1 MISNRNTKSRINAFY
16 IYLPWFWFIIIA
28 LTKIRKEDAMIN
40 KNQAIRILNSGLRT
54 GADYAE
60 IYIEEK
66 DSFSV
71 VVENGKVEN
80 SGIRHSYGAGIR
92 LLNKLQSVY
101 GYTNEVNE
109 KSLTK
114 LIENLSNS
122 FHDKQVLSVDKLVTK
137 KAKNISVI
145 ENSFSNIEDKALV
158 DYLKK
163 GEKAMREV
171 DKRIVRTEVSFMY
184 SISRVQLINTKGFN
198 HIDYKERG
206 RCGVMCV
213 AADQGKIETGFEGPG
228 ASAGFEFFQ
237 KNVDVEELC
246 RNVGEKTIM
255 MLEAK
260 ECPSGKMP
268 VVIGKGFG
276 GTLFH
281 EACGHPLEASAVSK
295 NLSVFSGKIG
305 QQIASPIL
313 SAIDDGT
320 IPNGW
325 GSNNIDDEGN
335 KTEKTLLIENGIL
348 KNYLIDDFNGRRM
361 NRKGN
366 GACRRQSYKYEP
378 TSRMS
383 NTYICAGKSTPE
395 EIIAATKFGLY
406 AKSLAGGQV
415 NPVTGEFNFGC
426 SEAYLI
432 RDGKICEPVRGASVI
447 GTGQEILMKIDMIGN
462 DLERA
467 QGMCGAAS
475 GFIPVD
481 VGQPT
486 IRVSEMT
493 VGGNGGEIK

>member
-1 MISNRNTKSRINAFY
+1 M
-16 IYLPWFWFIIIA
+16 FWFIIDA
-28 LTKIRKEDAMIN
+28 LTRLRREDVMIS
-40 KNQAIRILNSGLRT
+40 KNQAIRILNSGLKT

-66 DSFSV
+66 DVFSV
-71 VVENGKVEN
+71 TVENGKVEN

-114 LIENLSNS
+114 LAENLSNS
-122 FHDKQVLSVDKLVTK
+122 FSEKQCVKVDNLVTK
-137 KAKNISVI
+137 KAKNLSLVEQSYSETNDNIII
-145 ENSFSNIEDKALV
+145 E
-158 DYLKK
+158 YLKK
-163 GEKAMREV
+163 GEKILREF
-171 DKRIVRTEVSFMY
+171 DKRIVRTQASFSY
-184 SISRVQLINTKGFN
+184 TITKVQIATTKGFN
-198 HIDYKERG
+198 HLDYKERG
-206 RCGVMCV
+206 RCGLMCV
-213 AADQGKIETGFEGPG
+213 AAEQGKIETGFEGPG
-228 ASAGFEFFQ
+228 ASAGFEYFLN
-237 KNVDVEELC
+237 NVNIEELA
-246 RNVGEKTIM
+246 REAASKTIM

-268 VVIGKGFG
+268 VVIGNGFG

-281 EACGHPLEASAVSK
+281 EACGHPLEASSVSK
-295 NLSVFSGKIG
+295 NLSVFSGKVG

-313 SAIDDGT
+313 SAVDDGT
-320 IPNGW
+320 ISNEW

-348 KNYLIDDFNGRRM
+348 KDYLIDDFNGRRM
-361 NRKGN
+361 GRKGN
-366 GACRRQSYKYEP
+366 GASRRQSYRYEP

-395 EIIAATKFGLY
+395 EIIKATKFGLY

-447 GTGQEILMKIDMIGN
+447 GTGQDILMKIDMIGN
-462 DLERA
+462 DLKLA
-467 QGMCGAAS
+467 AGMCGAAS

-486 IRVSEMT
+486 IRVSEMI
-493 VGGNGGEIK
+493 VGGNGGELK

>member
-1 MISNRNTKSRINAFY
+1 MPLIN
-16 IYLPWFWFIIIA
+16 L
-28 LTKIRKEDAMIN
+28 RKEDAMIN
-40 KNQAIRILNSGLRT
+40 KNQAIRILNSGLKT

-137 KAKNISVI
+137 KAKNLSLI
-145 ENSFSNIEDKALV
+145 ENTFSNIDDKTLI

-163 GEKAMREV
+163 GDEAMEKV
-171 DKRIVRTEVSFMY
+171 DKRIVRREISFVY

-206 RCGVMCV
+206 RCGVMCL

-228 ASAGFEFFQ
+228 ASAGFEFFL
-237 KNVDVEELC
+237 KNVDIENLC
-246 RNVGEKTIM
+246 KNVGEKTIM

-348 KNYLIDDFNGRRM
+348 KDYLIDDFNGRRM

-406 AKSLAGGQV
+406 AKSLEGGQV

>member
-1 MISNRNTKSRINAFY
+1 
-16 IYLPWFWFIIIA
+16 
-28 LTKIRKEDAMIN
+28 MIN

-122 FHDKQVLSVDKLVTK
+122 FHDKQVLSIDKLTTK
-137 KAKNISVI
+137 KAKNLSKI
-145 ENSFSNIEDKALV
+145 ENSFLNVEDKVIV

-171 DKRIVRTEVSFMY
+171 DKRIVRTEVTFAY

-228 ASAGFEFFQ
+228 ASAGFEFFLN
-237 KNVDVEELC
+237 NVDVEKLC

-348 KNYLIDDFNGRRM
+348 KDYLIDDFNGRRM

-366 GACRRQSYKYEP
+366 GACRRQSYKNEP

-395 EIIAATKFGLY
+395 EIITATKFGLY

>member
-1 MISNRNTKSRINAFY
+1 
-16 IYLPWFWFIIIA
+16 
-28 LTKIRKEDAMIN
+28 MIN
-40 KNQAIRILNSGLRT
+40 KNQAIRILNAGLKT

-66 DSFSV
+66 DNFSV

-80 SGIRHSYGAGIR
+80 SGIRHPYGAGIR
-92 LLNKLQSVY
+92 LLNKFQSVY

-137 KAKNISVI
+137 KAKNISLI
-145 ENSFSNIEDKALV
+145 ENSFSNVDDKTLV

-163 GEKAMREV
+163 GDEAMKKV
-171 DKRIVRTEVSFMY
+171 DQRIVRREVSFVY
-184 SISRVQLINTKGFN
+184 SISRIQLINTKGFN

-206 RCGVMCV
+206 RCGVMCL

-228 ASAGFEFFQ
+228 ASAGFEFFLN
-237 KNVDVEELC
+237 NVDIEELC
-246 RNVGEKTIM
+246 KNVGEKTIM

-268 VVIGKGFG
+268 VVIGNGFG

-305 QQIASPIL
+305 KQIASPIL

-348 KNYLIDDFNGRRM
+348 KDYLIDDFNGRRM

-366 GACRRQSYKYEP
+366 GACRRESYKYEP

>member
-1 MISNRNTKSRINAFY
+1 MIS
-16 IYLPWFWFIIIA
+16 
-28 LTKIRKEDAMIN
+28 
-40 KNQAIRILNSGLRT
+40 KNQAIRILNAGLKT

-60 IYIEEK
+60 IFIEDK
-66 DSFSV
+66 DTV
-71 VVENGKVEN
+71 AIVVENGKVDN
-80 SGIRHSYGAGIR
+80 TAIKHSYGAGIR
-92 LLNKLQSVY
+92 LLNKFQSVY

-109 KSLTK
+109 KGLTQ
-114 LIENLSNS
+114 LIEDLSNS
-122 FHDKQVLSVDKLVTK
+122 FHEKQIISVNKLSVKNAKSLSTIEKSFSTIPDKQ
-137 KAKNISVI
+137 I
-145 ENSFSNIEDKALV
+145 V
-158 DYLKK
+158 DYLKLGDETLRK
-163 GEKAMREV
+163 V
-171 DKRIVRTEVSFMY
+171 DKRIVRSEVSFNY
-184 SISRVQLINTKGFN
+184 SISKIQLITTKGFIHN
-198 HIDYKERG
+198 DYKERA
-206 RCGVMCV
+206 RCGIMCL

-228 ASAGFEFFQ
+228 ASAGFEYFE
-237 KNVDVEELC
+237 KNVDIEKLA
-246 RNVGEKTIM
+246 RSAAEKTIM

-313 SAIDDGT
+313 SAVDDGT
-320 IPNGW
+320 IPNEW
-325 GSNNIDDEGN
+325 GSNNVDDEGN
-335 KTEKTLLIENGIL
+335 PTQKTVLIENGIL

-361 NRKGN
+361 GAKGN
-366 GACRRQSYKYEP
+366 GACRRQSFQYEP

-395 EIIAATKFGLY
+395 EIVAATKFGLY
-406 AKSLAGGQV
+406 AKSLEGGQV

-447 GTGQEILMKIDMIGN
+447 GTGQDILLKIDMIGN
-462 DLERA
+462 DLQLA

-486 IRVSEMT
+486 IRVSEIT

>member
-1 MISNRNTKSRINAFY
+1 
-16 IYLPWFWFIIIA
+16 
-28 LTKIRKEDAMIN
+28 MIN
-40 KNQAIRILNSGLRT
+40 KNQAIRILNSGLHT

-71 VVENGKVEN
+71 VIENGKVEN

-92 LLNKLQSVY
+92 LLNKFQSVY

-122 FHDKQVLSVDKLVTK
+122 FHDKQVLSIDKLVTK
-137 KAKNISVI
+137 RAKNLSNI
-145 ENSFSNIEDKALV
+145 ETSFSNVDDKV
-158 DYLKK
+158 IIDYLKS
-163 GEKAMREV
+163 GEEV
-171 DKRIVRTEVSFMY
+171 LRNTDKRVVRTNVSFSY
-184 SISRVQLINTKGFN
+184 SISKIQIASTKGIN
-198 HIDYKERG
+198 HLDYKERG
-206 RCGVMCV
+206 RCYVICT

-228 ASAGFEFFQ
+228 ASAGFEFFER
-237 KNVDVEELC
+237 NVDIKELC
-246 RNVGEKTIM
+246 KNVGEKTIM

-260 ECPSGKMP
+260 ECPSGRMP

-281 EACGHPLEASAVSK
+281 EACGHPLEASAVSR

-406 AKSLAGGQV
+406 AKTLAGGQV

-447 GTGQEILMKIDMIGN
+447 GTGQDILMKIDMIGN

-481 VGQPT
+481 CGQPT
-486 IRVSEMT
+486 IHVSEMT

>member
-1 MISNRNTKSRINAFY
+1 MLESFV
-16 IYLPWFWFIIIA
+16 FIIIA
-28 LTKIRKEDAMIN
+28 LTRLGKEDVMIN
-40 KNQAIRILNSGLRT
+40 KNQAIRILNSGLKT

-66 DSFSV
+66 DVFSV

-122 FHDKQVLSVDKLVTK
+122 FNEKQCIKVDNLVTK
-137 KAKNISVI
+137 KAKNLSRVEQSFANTNDNKII
-145 ENSFSNIEDKALV
+145 E
-158 DYLKK
+158 YLKK
-163 GEKAMREV
+163 GEKILREF
-171 DKRIVRTEVSFMY
+171 DKRIVRTNVSFSY
-184 SISRVQLINTKGFN
+184 TITKVQIATTKGIN
-198 HIDYKERG
+198 HLDYKERG
-206 RCGVMCV
+206 RCGIMCV
-213 AADQGKIETGFEGPG
+213 ASEQGKIETGFEGPG
-228 ASAGFEFFQ
+228 ASAGFEHFL
-237 KNVDVEELC
+237 KNVDIEELA
-246 RNVGEKTIM
+246 RSAAEKTIM

-268 VVIGKGFG
+268 VVIGNGFG

-281 EACGHPLEASAVSK
+281 EACGHPLEASSVSK
-295 NLSVFSGKIG
+295 NLSVFSGKLG

-313 SAIDDGT
+313 SAVDDGT
-320 IPNGW
+320 IANEW

-348 KNYLIDDFNGRRM
+348 RNYLIDDFNGRRM
-361 NRKGN
+361 GLKGN
-366 GACRRQSYKYEP
+366 GASRRQSYKYEP

-395 EIIAATKFGLY
+395 EIIKATKFGLY

-432 RDGKICEPVRGASVI
+432 RDGKVCEPVRGASVI
-447 GTGQEILMKIDMIGN
+447 GTGQDILMKIDMIGN
-462 DLERA
+462 DLQLA
-467 QGMCGAAS
+467 AGMCGAAS

-486 IRVSEMT
+486 IRVSEMI

>member
-1 MISNRNTKSRINAFY
+1 
-16 IYLPWFWFIIIA
+16 
-28 LTKIRKEDAMIN
+28 MIN
-40 KNQAIRILNSGLRT
+40 KNQALRILNSGLTT

-71 VVENGKVEN
+71 SIENGKVEN

-109 KSLTK
+109 KALTK
-114 LIENLSNS
+114 LIQNLANS
-122 FHDKQVLSVDKLVTK
+122 FHEKQCIFLDKLVTK
-137 KAKNISVI
+137 KPKNLSEVKMSYSSTDDNKII
-145 ENSFSNIEDKALV
+145 
-158 DYLKK
+158 DYLRK
-163 GEKAMREV
+163 GEKILREF
-171 DKRIVRTEVSFMY
+171 DKRIVRTNASFSYSVSK
-184 SISRVQLINTKGFN
+184 VQIASTKGFN
-198 HIDYKERG
+198 FLDQKERG
-206 RCGVMCV
+206 RCGIMCV
-213 AADQGKIETGFEGPG
+213 ASENGKIETGSEGPG
-228 ASAGFEFFQ
+228 ASSGFEFFLNNIDIEDLAR
-237 KNVDVEELC
+237 KTA
-246 RNVGEKTIM
+246 EKTIM

-268 VVIGKGFG
+268 VIIGNGFG

-281 EACGHPLEASAVSK
+281 EACGHPLEASMISK
-295 NLSVFSGKIG
+295 NLSVFSGKVG

-395 EIIAATKFGLY
+395 EIIKATKFGLY

-426 SEAYLI
+426 REAYLI
-432 RDGKICEPVRGASVI
+432 RDGKVCEPVRGASVI
-447 GTGQEILMKIDMIGN
+447 GTGQDILMKIDMIGN
-462 DLERA
+462 DLERG

-486 IRVSEMT
+486 IRISEIT
-493 VGGNGGEIK
+493 VGGNGGELK

>member
-1 MISNRNTKSRINAFY
+1 MISKS
-16 IYLPWFWFIIIA
+16 
-28 LTKIRKEDAMIN
+28 
-40 KNQAIRILNSGLRT
+40 QAIRILNAGLRT

-66 DSFSV
+66 DTFAVS
-71 VVENGKVEN
+71 VENGKVD
-80 SGIRHSYGAGIR
+80 STTIKHSYGAGIR

-109 KSLTK
+109 KGLTK
-114 LIENLSNS
+114 LAEDLANS
-122 FHDKQVLSVDKLVTK
+122 FHENQVIFVEKLTTKNAHNLSK
-137 KAKNISVI
+137 I
-145 ENSFSNIEDKALV
+145 EKSFSTIEDKKII
-158 DYLKK
+158 DYLKLGDETLRK
-163 GEKAMREV
+163 F
-171 DKRIVRTEVSFMY
+171 DKRIVRTQVAFNY
-184 SISRVQLINTKGFN
+184 SISKIQIVTTKGFN
-198 HIDYKERG
+198 HIDYKERA
-206 RCGVMCV
+206 RCGIMCV

-228 ASAGFEFFQ
+228 ASAGFEYFE
-237 KNVDVEELC
+237 NRVDIKQLATSAAK
-246 RNVGEKTIM
+246 KTIM

-281 EACGHPLEASAVSK
+281 EACGHPLEASSVSK
-295 NLSVFSGKIG
+295 NLSVFSGKLG

-313 SAIDDGT
+313 SAVDDGS
-320 IPNGW
+320 IPNEW

-335 KTEKTLLIENGIL
+335 KTQRTVLIENGIL

-361 NRKGN
+361 GMKGN
-366 GACRRQSYKYEP
+366 GASRRQSFQFEP

-406 AKSLAGGQV
+406 AKTLEGGQV

-447 GTGQEILMKIDMIGN
+447 GTGQDILMKIDMIGN
-462 DLERA
+462 DLELA

-475 GFIPVD
+475 GYIPVD
-481 VGQPT
+481 CGQPT

>member
-1 MISNRNTKSRINAFY
+1 
-16 IYLPWFWFIIIA
+16 
-28 LTKIRKEDAMIN
+28 MIN
-40 KNQAIRILNSGLRT
+40 KNQAIRILNSGLKT

-137 KAKNISVI
+137 KAKNLSLI
-145 ENSFSNIEDKALV
+145 ENSFSNIDDKTLV

-163 GEKAMREV
+163 GDEAMEKV
-171 DKRIVRTEVSFMY
+171 DKRIVRREISFVY

-206 RCGVMCV
+206 RCGVMCL

-228 ASAGFEFFQ
+228 ASAGFEFFL
-237 KNVDVEELC
+237 KNVDIENLC
-246 RNVGEKTIM
+246 KDVGEKTIM

-348 KNYLIDDFNGRRM
+348 KDCLIDDFNGRRM

>member
-1 MISNRNTKSRINAFY
+1 
-16 IYLPWFWFIIIA
+16 
-28 LTKIRKEDAMIN
+28 MIN
-40 KNQAIRILNSGLRT
+40 KNQAIRILNSGLKT

-92 LLNKLQSVY
+92 LFNKLQSVY

-109 KSLTK
+109 KALTK

-122 FHDKQVLSVDKLVTK
+122 FHDKQVITIEKLTTK
-137 KAKNISVI
+137 KAKNLSIV
-145 ENSFSNIEDKALV
+145 EKSFSNID
-158 DYLKK
+158 DNIIINYLKK
-163 GEKAMREV
+163 GDKVMHEV
-171 DKRIVRTEVSFMY
+171 DKRIVRTEVSFNY
-184 SISRVQLINTKGFN
+184 SISKVQLVSTKGIN
-198 HIDYKERG
+198 HLDYKERG
-206 RCGVMCV
+206 RCGIMCL

-228 ASAGFEFFQ
+228 ASAGFEYFQ
-237 KNVDVEELC
+237 NNIDIEKVA
-246 RNVGEKTIM
+246 RNVAEKTIM

-268 VVIGKGFG
+268 VVIGNGFG

-348 KNYLIDDFNGRRM
+348 KDYLIDDFNGRRM

-475 GFIPVD
+475 GYIPVD

>member
-1 MISNRNTKSRINAFY
+1 MLSKAQG
-16 IYLPWFWFIIIA
+16 L
-28 LTKIRKEDAMIN
+28 
-40 KNQAIRILNSGLRT
+40 RILQKGLLT

-60 IYIEEK
+60 VFIEDK
-66 DSFSV
+66 ISQNIV
-71 VVENGKVEN
+71 IENGKVETSSIN
-80 SGIRHSYGAGIR
+80 RTFGAGVR
-92 LLNKLQSVY
+92 LLKGYQSVY

-109 KSLTK
+109 KSITK
-114 LIENLSNS
+114 LIESLSKSFNEKPCVFLDNL
-122 FHDKQVLSVDKLVTK
+122 TK
-137 KAKNISVI
+137 KTAKSLSKSEISFDKVSDEEVI
-145 ENSFSNIEDKALV
+145 K
-158 DYLKK
+158 YLKS
-163 GEKAMREV
+163 GEKIMRDF
-171 DKRIVRTEVSFMY
+171 DKRIVRTNASL
-184 SISRVQLINTKGFN
+184 SHQHSNIQIINSKGMM
-198 HIDYKERG
+198 IMDEKERG
-206 RCGVMCV
+206 RCALSCV
-213 AADQGKIETGFEGPG
+213 AADNGKIETAFEGPG
-228 ASAGFEFFQ
+228 ASAGFEFFLN
-237 KNVDVEELC
+237 KVNIKEVAHRVAS
-246 RNVGEKTIM
+246 NAIM

-268 VVIGKGFG
+268 VIIGNGFG

-295 NLSVFSGKIG
+295 GLSVFANKIG
-305 QQIASPIL
+305 QQIASPVV

-335 KTEKTLLIENGIL
+335 PTQKTLLIENGIL

-361 NRKGN
+361 GLKGN
-366 GACRRQSYKYEP
+366 GACRRQSYRFEP

-383 NTYICAGKSTPE
+383 NTFICNGKSTPE
-395 EIIAATKFGLY
+395 EIIKATKFGLY
-406 AKSLAGGQV
+406 AKSLAGGSV

-426 SEAYLI
+426 SVAYI
-432 RDGKICEPVRGASVI
+432 VRDGKICEPVRGASII
-447 GTGQEILMKIDMIGN
+447 GTGQDILMKIDMVAN

-475 GFIPVD
+475 GYCPVD

>member
-1 MISNRNTKSRINAFY
+1 
-16 IYLPWFWFIIIA
+16 
-28 LTKIRKEDAMIN
+28 MIN
-40 KNQAIRILNSGLRT
+40 KNQAIRILNSGLTT

-66 DSFSV
+66 DTFV
-71 VVENGKVEN
+71 VTIENGKVEN

-92 LLNKLQSVY
+92 LLHKLQSVY

-109 KSLTK
+109 KALTK
-114 LIENLSNS
+114 LAQNLSNS
-122 FHDKQVLSVDKLVTK
+122 FNEKQVLKVENLTTK
-137 KAKNISVI
+137 KPKNLSVV
-145 ENSFSNIEDKALV
+145 EQSFSTIDDNKIIE
-158 DYLKK
+158 YLKK
-163 GEKAMREV
+163 GEKVLREF
-171 DKRIVRTEVSFMY
+171 DKRIVRTEVSFSY
-184 SISRVQLINTKGFN
+184 NITKVQIATSKGIN

-206 RCGVMCV
+206 RCGLMCV

-228 ASAGFEFFQ
+228 ASAGFEHFLN
-237 KNVDVEELC
+237 NVNIEELA
-246 RNVGEKTIM
+246 RDTAQKTIM

-260 ECPSGKMP
+260 ESPSGKMP

-281 EACGHPLEASAVSK
+281 EACGHPLEASSVSK

-313 SAIDDGT
+313 SAVDDGT
-320 IPNGW
+320 IPNEW

-335 KTEKTLLIENGIL
+335 KTQKTLLIENGIL

-361 NRKGN
+361 GEKGN

-383 NTYICAGKSTPE
+383 NTYICPGKSTPE
-395 EIIAATKFGLY
+395 EIIKATKFGLY
-406 AKSLAGGQV
+406 AKSIAGGQV

-432 RDGKICEPVRGASVI
+432 RDGKVCEPVRGASII
-447 GTGQEILMKIDMIGN
+447 GTGQDILMKIDMIGN
-462 DLERA
+462 DLELA
-467 QGMCGAAS
+467 AGMCGAAS

>member
-1 MISNRNTKSRINAFY
+1 
-16 IYLPWFWFIIIA
+16 
-28 LTKIRKEDAMIN
+28 MIN

-122 FHDKQVLSVDKLVTK
+122 FHNKQVLSIDKLTTK
-137 KAKNISVI
+137 KAKNLSKI
-145 ENSFSNIEDKALV
+145 ENSFLNVEDKVIV

-171 DKRIVRTEVSFMY
+171 DKRIVRTEVTFAY

-228 ASAGFEFFQ
+228 ASAGFEFFLN
-237 KNVDVEELC
+237 NVDVEKLC

-348 KNYLIDDFNGRRM
+348 KDYLIDDFNGRRM

-366 GACRRQSYKYEP
+366 GACRRQSYKNEP

>member
-1 MISNRNTKSRINAFY
+1 
-16 IYLPWFWFIIIA
+16 
-28 LTKIRKEDAMIN
+28 MIN
-40 KNQAIRILNSGLRT
+40 KNQAIRILNSGLKT

-66 DSFSV
+66 DSFTV
-71 VVENGKVEN
+71 VVENGNVEN
-80 SGIRHSYGAGIR
+80 SSIRHSYGAGIR
-92 LLNKLQSVY
+92 LFNKLQSVY

-114 LIENLSNS
+114 LIENLSGS
-122 FHDKQVLSVDKLVTK
+122 FHDKQVLSIDKLTTK
-137 KAKNISVI
+137 KAKNISKI
-145 ENSFSNIEDKALV
+145 ENSFSTIDDNVII

-171 DKRIVRTEVSFMY
+171 DKRIVRREVTFSY
-184 SISRVQLINTKGFN
+184 SISKVQLVSTKGFN
-198 HIDYKERG
+198 NIDYKERG

-228 ASAGFEFFQ
+228 ASAGFEFFL
-237 KNVDVEELC
+237 NHVDVEELC
-246 RNVGEKTIM
+246 RGVGEKTIM

-281 EACGHPLEASAVSK
+281 EACGHPLEASAVAK

-313 SAIDDGT
+313 SAVDDGT

-348 KNYLIDDFNGRRM
+348 KDYLIDDFNGRRM

-432 RDGKICEPVRGASVI
+432 RDGKICQPVRGASVI

-467 QGMCGAAS
+467 QGMCGASS